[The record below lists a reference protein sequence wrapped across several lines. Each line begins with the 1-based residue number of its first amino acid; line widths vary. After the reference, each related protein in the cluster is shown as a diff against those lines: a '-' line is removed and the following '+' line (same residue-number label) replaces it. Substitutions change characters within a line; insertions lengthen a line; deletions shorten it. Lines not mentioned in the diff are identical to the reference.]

1 MKPPRYVHMLADGLQ
16 GTDADGRR
24 FGVYDGPLRG
34 IPGGGDASGGGS
46 GGGGNGS
53 NSVGGPGSSGGV
65 AGAFSYGGGGL
76 LSPVGPDEDQSLAS
90 LSYRYTTRKSASNRY
105 PANTAVARFSRRAWM
120 AASLRRARARAAT
133 SVKSLVSAARSAHI
147 VASRYSYLAVLLM
160 LAIPFCG
167 GLFLVLAATSGRRSA
182 AATAKEGVDP
192 LSDIPGLP
200 PELRQ
205 IHELATGGAQGTN
218 GSAPGGVRGLVSAHP
233 NSTVSLKPVK
243 SDALRVQRTKSV
255 FKTRSPKVS
264 LLLACKNR
272 EAAVE
277 MEAASWTTVEG
288 VGEVILVDWGDS
300 MPGLA
305 TFPVLAEMANT
316 GKLLRVTVG
325 DSTTPWSLPRAYN
338 LAASLASGLY
348 LLKLDCDTKVL
359 PGFLKAHPVNL
370 HSPAFYTTD
379 NDVLSGVLL
388 VSRSRFLH
396 VGGYDERLVG
406 FGGEAVDLRTR
417 LTKEGGEQMQLVE
430 DLVSHSRSEELLYMD
445 DAVVVPGLARRRH
458 ALGLK
463 YASQPWSSSLA
474 HRMGNKYEMG
484 YSAAHSLVRAT
495 IKTEAPELFSILG
508 AEKTAEV
515 TATVTSETLHDDF
528 RVPWDVIPQLNIA
541 DQAYLVSR
549 FHATKQDARALFAL
563 LSGHAAGERLHCLV
577 SALQLGLERKL
588 PVVVVWAGQEP
599 ADEGAS
605 ADTLV
610 TLEDLFDLSATNE
623 QLAELG
629 GRLNGDGGDGVPA
642 VRLISMREWK
652 CRQLDVH
659 ACASLED
666 GSDSAYGEVAALPVP
681 LVRTVWDETSPVP
694 LRPGAHT
701 LLRLGGHV
709 RIGNEVS
716 RAAAYGALVPNAA
729 VAAALTDRGG
739 GEDKVAVY
747 ATANKVAAE
756 RFGGPQF
763 AAEGAG
769 PALNEKNEVRLV
781 VTGPAW
787 VPMKEYLY
795 GGGAIKG
802 MGVKVAARRNVPK
815 AVAEVADALAAAK
828 CKTVWPELKL
838 LADTYGDA
846 GAMALLDTQPL
857 AQNFR

>member
-1 MKPPRYVHMLADGLQ
+1 MKPPRYGHMLADGLP
-16 GTDADGRR
+16 GTDAEGRR

-34 IPGGGDASGGGS
+34 VPGVGDASGGGG
-46 GGGGNGS
+46 GGGGNGGS
-53 NSVGGPGSSGGV
+53 SGGGAGSSGGV

-76 LSPVGPDEDQSLAS
+76 LSPVGNDEDQSLAS

-105 PANTAVARFSRRAWM
+105 PANTAVARFSRRAWID
-120 AASLRRARARAAT
+120 ASLRRARARMAA
-133 SVKSLVSAARSAHI
+133 SVKSLVSAARSAQI
-147 VASRYSYLAVLLM
+147 VASRYSYLAVLAV

-182 AATAKEGVDP
+182 AAIAREGVDP

-205 IHELATGGAQGTN
+205 IHELATGGASGTN
-218 GSAPGGVRGLVSAHP
+218 GSAPGGVRGLVAAHATSSVP
-233 NSTVSLKPVK
+233 LTPVMG
-243 SDALRVQRTKSV
+243 DALRVQRTKVV

-277 MEAASWTTVEG
+277 MEATAWSTLEG
-288 VGEVILVDWGDS
+288 VGEIILVDWGDS
-300 MPGLA
+300 MPALA
-305 TFPVLAEMANT
+305 TFPVLAEMVSS
-316 GKLLRVTVG
+316 GKLLRVTAG
-325 DSTTPWSLPRAYN
+325 NSTTPWSLPRAYN

-348 LLKLDCDTKVL
+348 LLKLDCDTNVL
-359 PGFLKAHPVNL
+359 PGFLKQHPVNL
-370 HSPAFYTTD
+370 HSPAFYTTA

-406 FGGEAVDLRTR
+406 FGGEAVDLRAR

-430 DLVSHSRSEELLYMD
+430 DLVVHSRSEELLYMD

-474 HRMGNKYEMG
+474 HRMGNKYELG

-495 IKTEAPELFSILG
+495 IKTEAPELFSVLG

-528 RVPWDVIPQLNIA
+528 RVPWDVIPQLSVA

-563 LSGHAAGERLHCLV
+563 LGGLAAGERLHCLV

-599 ADEGAS
+599 SDEGARG
-605 ADTLV
+605 DNLI
-610 TLEDLFDLSATNE
+610 TLEDILDMKATNE
-623 QLAELG
+623 KLAEMG
-629 GRLNGDGGDGVPA
+629 GRLGGDGGDGVPA
-642 VRLISMREWK
+642 VQLISMREWK
-652 CRQLDVH
+652 CRQRDVH
-659 ACASLED
+659 ACASLDE
-666 GSDSAYGEVAALPVP
+666 GSDPAYGEVAQLPVP
-681 LVRTVWDETSPVP
+681 LVRTVWDETAPVP

-716 RAAAYGALVPNAA
+716 RAAVYGALVPNSA
-729 VAAALTDRGG
+729 VAAALADRGG

-747 ATANKVAAE
+747 ATTNKVAAE

-763 AAEGAG
+763 APEGAG
-769 PALNEKNEVRLV
+769 PALNDKEEVRLV
-781 VTGPAW
+781 VTGPGW

-795 GGGAIKG
+795 GAGAIKD
-802 MGVKVAARRNVPK
+802 MGLKVGARRSVLK

-828 CKTVWPELKL
+828 CKTVWPELSL
-838 LADTYGDA
+838 LADTYGDT

-857 AQNFR
+857 AQNY

>member
-1 MKPPRYVHMLADGLQ
+1 MKPPRYGHMLADGLPS
-16 GTDADGRR
+16 TDAEGRR
-24 FGVYDGPLRG
+24 FAAYDGPLRG
-34 IPGGGDASGGGS
+34 VPGAGDASGGGG
-46 GGGGNGS
+46 GGGGNGGS
-53 NSVGGPGSSGGV
+53 SVGGAGSSGGI

-76 LSPVGPDEDQSLAS
+76 LSPIGGDEDQSLAS

-120 AASLRRARARAAT
+120 EASLRRARARAAA
-133 SVKSLVSAARSAHI
+133 SVKSVVSAARSAHI
-147 VASRYSYLAVLLM
+147 VASRYSYLAVLAV

-167 GLFLVLAATSGRRSA
+167 GLFLVLAATSGRHSA
-182 AATAKEGVDP
+182 AAAAREGVDP

-205 IHELATGGAQGTN
+205 IHELATGGAGGAN
-218 GSAPGGVRGLVSAHP
+218 GSAPGGVRGLVAANP
-233 NSTVSLKPVK
+233 TAAVPLTPVK
-243 SDALRVQRTKSV
+243 GDALRVRRTKAV

-264 LLLACKNR
+264 LLVACKNR

-277 MEAASWTTVEG
+277 MQAASWAIIEG
-288 VGEVILVDWGDS
+288 VGEIVLVDWGAS
-300 MPGLA
+300 MPALT
-305 TFPVLAEMANT
+305 TFPVLADLAKT
-316 GKLLRVTVG
+316 GKLLHVTAG
-325 DSTTPWSLPRAYN
+325 NATTPWSLPRAYN
-338 LAASLASGLY
+338 LAAALASGLY
-348 LLKLDCDTKVL
+348 LLKLDCDTNVL
-359 PGFLKAHPVNL
+359 PDFLKKHPVNL
-370 HSPAFYTTD
+370 HSPAFYTTE

-406 FGGEAVDLRTR
+406 FGGEAVDLRAR
-417 LTKEGGEQMQLVE
+417 LSKEGGEQMQLVE
-430 DLVSHSRSEELLYMD
+430 DLVVHSRSEELLYMD

-474 HRMGNKYEMG
+474 HRMGNKYELG

-528 RVPWDVIPQLNIA
+528 RVPWDVIPQLGVA
-541 DQAYLVSR
+541 DRAYLVSR

-563 LSGHAAGERLHCLV
+563 LGGNAAGERLHCLV
-577 SALQLGLERKL
+577 SALQLGVERKL

-599 ADEGAS
+599 ADEGAKP
-605 ADTLV
+605 DTLV
-610 TLEDLFDLSATNE
+610 TVEDLLDLNATNE
-623 QLAELG
+623 KLAELG
-629 GRLNGDGGDGVPA
+629 GRVGADGGDGVPA

-652 CRQLDVH
+652 CRQRDVH
-659 ACASLED
+659 SCATLEE
-666 GSDSAYGEVAALPVP
+666 GSDPAYGDLAQLPVP
-681 LVRTVWDETSPVP
+681 LVRTVWDETAPVP

-701 LLRLGGHV
+701 LLRLGGHL

-716 RAAAYGALVPNAA
+716 RAAVYGALVPNAA
-729 VAAALTDRGG
+729 VAAALADRGG

-769 PALNEKNEVRLV
+769 PALNDKEEVRLV

-802 MGVKVAARRNVPK
+802 MGVKVGARRSVLK
-815 AVAEVADALAAAK
+815 TVAEVADALAAAK
-828 CKTVWPELKL
+828 CKTVWPELPL
-838 LADTYGDA
+838 LADTYADT

-857 AQNFR
+857 AQNY